1 MANKLVPMKLFLS
14 ILVAEPVVS
23 IISPVNKLPF
33 LSMAAFLLYSAL
45 ISSADKAVAY
55 IFKSPICPVIF
66 EPVLLPPIHKPP
78 LCVHHWPV
86 PSLLAATPFIYN

>member
-1 MANKLVPMKLFLS
+1 MANKLLFIKLFLS

-23 IISPVNKLPF
+23 IISLVNKLPF
-33 LSMAAFLLYSAL
+33 LSIAAFLLYSAL